1 MESRVKTLGFAFAM
15 ALCTVL
21 AAGPGYAQEGAPP
34 AGSDRDPPRG
44 DGAGG
49 SGSIGSGA
57 DSKGGAPAGGLNTP
71 PGNPGGT
78 LDRGGAPVRLEEGFS
93 GLQRRANRKA
103 LIANA
108 PKAPA
113 GIVTNAGINAPFRR
127 TGADGGARN
136 AVGMAV
142 PGGQGRTPPEI
153 GTHAGAGVTGVAAPH
168 VGAIGVAAPVG
179 HVGDLRRPTV
189 PPSPAMVPP
198 PHVTGINGSTMG
210 HIASGPGSVGG
221 PAKDRAVIN
230 GTSIR
235 PKH

>member
-34 AGSDRDPPRG
+34 VGSDRDPPRG

-49 SGSIGSGA
+49 SGSIRSGA

-113 GIVTNAGINAPFRR
+113 GTVTNTGINASFRR
-127 TGADGGARN
+127 SGADGSARN

-142 PGGQGRTPPEI
+142 PGGQGRTTPEM
-153 GTHAGAGVTGVAAPH
+153 GTHTGAGVIGMAVPH
-168 VGAIGVAAPVG
+168 VGAVGIAPAG
-179 HVGDLRRPTV
+179 NVGDLRRPTV
-189 PPSPAMVPP
+189 PLSPTAVPP

-210 HIASGPGSVGG
+210 HIASGPSSVGG